1 MTRAANS
8 GNKGRG
14 TSGRVNKNRNWNEEK
29 THWHTHTLTREANQ
43 MEADAACS
51 SRGSDVKQVSLC
63 LFAEEPHFAR
73 DQCVLGGLGCGE
85 RAWGD
90 IPLLA

>member
-1 MTRAANS
+1 MATRGVAQA
-8 GNKGRG
+8 GVL
-14 TSGRVNKNRNWNEEK
+14 TK
-29 THWHTHTLTREANQ
+29 TETETKKKHTDTHTLTREANQ